1 MSLRPAIIA
10 YLWILLLFPA
20 CPSSHGRKGAS
31 VTAAYR
37 PATLDAL
44 PEAQIETEMV
54 ELEKERQE
62 LLESRDRLRQEGA
75 SPEEIEGLEARI
87 ATIEAFLQRGQAY
100 LTLNAE
106 LKEATSAAEADMILR
121 KAILQGAA
129 FYRKEAENLL
139 SHRER
144 PRPSLSLHAVR
155 TAFQNGDHRQVIRLV
170 EGYRREGRPIA
181 PEIEAYYGLSLA
193 QLGQREAA
201 REILEPLV
209 RLPAPQG
216 YTDLLRLVGDFFF
229 EEGEPELARAAYG
242 RALQEIELA
251 GALREKLLGRQAH
264 LGVPPLP
271 AVAGD
276 IPQAL
281 AKAEEALSDED
292 LEASRELCLAILE
305 ETKGETGNVETAAYR
320 QRAEELLAEIDRR
333 ELAAVQNELARAKE
347 AVLQGKGY
355 DAARQIL
362 LNYLGAN
369 PYTPYRQEIEDVLAD
384 FDREEAQ
391 QAELQAKASRR
402 SYQEIFNAANQAF
415 DEGRYEEAIE
425 NYRLLAQVEGYRDQV
440 AFLLPESID
449 RLVKERR
456 STASR
461 LFA

>member
-10 YLWILLLFPA
+10 SLWMLLFFPA
-20 CPSSHGRKGAS
+20 CLAS
-31 VTAAYR
+31 RGGKEATVTEAYR
-37 PATLDAL
+37 PLPLEAL
-44 PEAQIETEMV
+44 PEAQIEAEMV
-54 ELEKERQE
+54 ELEKERQQ
-62 LLESRDRLRQEGA
+62 LLETRDRRIEEGA
-75 SPEEIEGLEARI
+75 PPEEIERLEARI
-87 ATIEAFLQRGQAY
+87 ATIEAFQQRGQAY
-100 LTLNAE
+100 LTLNAD
-106 LKEATSAAEADMILR
+106 LKAATSAAEADMILR

-129 FYRKEAENLL
+129 FYQKEAEDLL
-139 SHRER
+139 SHRETSQ
-144 PRPSLSLHAVR
+144 PSLSLHAVR
-155 TAFQNGDHRQVIRLV
+155 TAFQNGDHRKVIRLV
-170 EGYRREGRPIA
+170 SGYRQEGRPIA

-193 QLGQREAA
+193 RLGQRQAA

-209 RLPAPQG
+209 HLPAPQG

-229 EEGEPELARAAYG
+229 EEGEPQLARAAYG

-251 GALREKLLGRQAH
+251 GALREKLLSRQAR
-264 LGVPPLP
+264 LGAPPLP
-271 AVAGD
+271 VVAGNV
-276 IPQAL
+276 PQAL
-281 AKAEEALSDED
+281 AKAEGALAEEK
-292 LEASRELCLAILE
+292 LEAARELCLAVLE
-305 ETKGETGNVETAAYR
+305 ETKGESGNVEIAAYR
-320 QRAEELLAEIDRR
+320 QRAEELLSEIDRR
-333 ELAAVQNELARAKE
+333 ELAIVQNELARAKE

-369 PYTPYRQEIEDVLAD
+369 PYTPYRQEIEGVLAD

-402 SYQEIFNAANQAF
+402 SYQEIFNTANQAF

-425 NYRLLAQVEGYRDQV
+425 NYRLLVQVEGYRDQV